1 MNKDPQSVK
10 IVLNK
15 VELIAVGIMLG
26 AALKLG
32 EVLLIKILLA

>member
-1 MNKDPQSVK
+1 MNKDPQYVK